1 MRQPVLCAIADEP
14 MPNQPT
20 ATNAIKRTYTPQCDL
35 PCRLESSSF
44 MTSPLIVM
52 PLRSADFFE
61 VAVPRKPYYNA
72 AKLEKAS
79 ISVKHKEFLLGTKC
93 A

>member
-1 MRQPVLCAIADEP
+1 M
-14 MPNQPT
+14 
-20 ATNAIKRTYTPQCDL
+20 
-35 PCRLESSSF
+35 
-44 MTSPLIVM
+44 VM
-52 PLRSADFFE
+52 ELRGAVFFE
-61 VAVPRKPYYNA
+61 VAVPQKPYYNA